1 MSTLYP
7 GDSCCIANSCLNA
20 RFFVG
25 ICSICQVSQKP
36 KDIKK
41 SFYHLMVFICLVNSR
56 VDPLEEIAN
65 KDIDQGV
72 NLEGITKRG
81 SKTLYKYIRRLWKG
95 M

>member
-1 MSTLYP
+1 
-7 GDSCCIANSCLNA
+7 
-20 RFFVG
+20 
-25 ICSICQVSQKP
+25 
-36 KDIKK
+36 
-41 SFYHLMVFICLVNSR
+41 MVFICLVNSR